1 MPEISKKSIL
11 IVDDEETTLSYLCHI
26 LERENY
32 KVFSTT
38 KGKEVL
44 DLALNNKPDVIVLDI
59 ILPDM
64 DGGEVASLLSKNS
77 ATSNIPVI
85 FLTGIL
91 TKTEEGFAG
100 KTGKRYVLAKPITK
114 EKLLEMIQKVLSE

>member
-1 MPEISKKSIL
+1 MAEITGKKIL
-11 IVDDEETTLSYLCHI
+11 IVDDEEATLNYLCHI

-32 KVFSTT
+32 KVISTT

-44 DLALNNKPDVIVLDI
+44 DLALNNKPDVIILDVI
-59 ILPDM
+59 IPDM

-77 ATSNIPVI
+77 ATSNIPII

-91 TKTEEGFAG
+91 KKDEESFAG
-100 KTGKRYVLAKPITK
+100 RTGKRYVLAKPITR
-114 EKLLEMIQKVLSE
+114 EKLLEMIKKVLSE

>member
-32 KVFSTT
+32 KVLSTT
-38 KGKEVL
+38 KGKEAF

-59 ILPDM
+59 ILP
-64 DGGEVASLLSKNS
+64 
-77 ATSNIPVI
+77 
-85 FLTGIL
+85 
-91 TKTEEGFAG
+91 
-100 KTGKRYVLAKPITK
+100 
-114 EKLLEMIQKVLSE
+114 

>member
-1 MPEISKKSIL
+1 
-11 IVDDEETTLSYLCHI
+11 
-26 LERENY
+26 
-32 KVFSTT
+32 
-38 KGKEVL
+38 
-44 DLALNNKPDVIVLDI
+44 IVLDI

-91 TKTEEGFAG
+91 TKTEESFAG

>member
-1 MPEISKKSIL
+1 MPDMPKKRIL
-11 IVDDEETTLSYLCHI
+11 IVDDEQDTLNYLSHI

-32 KVFSTT
+32 IVFKTS
-38 KGKEVL
+38 KGSEVVE
-44 DLALNNKPDVIVLDI
+44 LAANNRPDIIVLDI
-59 ILPDM
+59 ILPDI

-77 ATSNIPVI
+77 ATSNIPII

-91 TKTEEGFAG
+91 KKDEESFAG

-114 EKLLEMIQKVLSE
+114 EKLLEMIQKILAV

>member
-91 TKTEEGFAG
+91 TKTEESFAG

>member
-1 MPEISKKSIL
+1 MAEAARKKIL
-11 IVDDEETTLSYLCHI
+11 IVDDEEATLSYLCRI

-38 KGKEVL
+38 KGKEVF
-44 DLALNNKPDVIVLDI
+44 DLAANNRPDVIVLDI
-59 ILPDM
+59 ILPDI
-64 DGGEVASLLSKNS
+64 DGGEVASLLSKNA
-77 ATSNIPVI
+77 ATSNIPII

-91 TKTEEGFAG
+91 TKSEESFAG
-100 KTGKRYVLAKPITK
+100 KTGKRYVLAKPIAK

>member
-1 MPEISKKSIL
+1 MAEVIKKKVL
-11 IVDDEETTLSYLCHI
+11 IVDDEEATLSYLCHI

-38 KGKEVL
+38 KGKEVF
-44 DLALNNKPDVIVLDI
+44 DLAANNRPDIIVLDI
-59 ILPDM
+59 ILPDI
-64 DGGEVASLLSKNS
+64 DGGEVASLLSKNA
-77 ATSNIPVI
+77 ATSNIPII

-91 TKTEEGFAG
+91 TKSEEGFAG
-100 KTGKRYVLAKPITK
+100 KTGKRYVLAKPVTK

>member
-1 MPEISKKSIL
+1 
-11 IVDDEETTLSYLCHI
+11 
-26 LERENY
+26 
-32 KVFSTT
+32 
-38 KGKEVL
+38 
-44 DLALNNKPDVIVLDI
+44 
-59 ILPDM
+59 M

-91 TKTEEGFAG
+91 TKTEESFAG